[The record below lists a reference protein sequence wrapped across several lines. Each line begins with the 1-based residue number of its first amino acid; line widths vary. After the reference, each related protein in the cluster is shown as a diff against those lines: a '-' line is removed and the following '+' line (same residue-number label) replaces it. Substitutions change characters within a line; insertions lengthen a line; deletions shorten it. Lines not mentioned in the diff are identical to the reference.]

1 MASPCGNLQETLKDT
16 GANLKSQAY
25 FNTSG
30 ALAASPKASPG
41 LWWFFAKVH
50 IWRTFGPVRG
60 CPLSPQGPAIAT
72 AGLTSRPASVRI
84 GGRCYGLAS
93 SP

>member
-50 IWRTFGPVRG
+50 IWRTFGPVPRVSAQ
-60 CPLSPQGPAIAT
+60 PPNAPPSPP
-72 AGLTSRPASVRI
+72 PV
-84 GGRCYGLAS
+84 
-93 SP
+93 